1 MPDPINLDR
10 LGNPHSGGGAY
21 FFAKRSINA
30 DKAAR
35 HEASMKRRGLSQPLE
50 QNAPKAS
57 SKGHQ
62 RKADEAGSPSTEA
75 SHDPAPTNHSSDN
88 YNAKAQSQSK
98 YEAVVPYRAKKGD
111 RFS

>member
-1 MPDPINLDR
+1 MLV
-10 LGNPHSGGGAY
+10 SSAGGGAY

-35 HEASMKRRGLSQPLE
+35 HEANMKRRAFSQPLE
-50 QNAPKAS
+50 QNAPKVS

-62 RKADEAGSPSTEA
+62 RKVDHAGSPSTEA

-88 YNAKAQSQSK
+88 YNAKAQSHSK
-98 YEAVVPYRAKKGD
+98 YEAAVPYRAKKGD